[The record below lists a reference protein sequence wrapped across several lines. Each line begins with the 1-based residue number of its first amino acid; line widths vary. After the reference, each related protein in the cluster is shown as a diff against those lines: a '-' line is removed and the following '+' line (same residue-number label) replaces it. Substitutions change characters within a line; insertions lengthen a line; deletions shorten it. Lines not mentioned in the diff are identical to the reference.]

1 MINQKFRGYVLE
13 VKSSQCIWVYIDQ
26 EPSMGIVILNF
37 EFDHL
42 FEVGDY
48 LEFETTGIM
57 TLSIPPLLQVITYEI
72 IEEKKQHIMK
82 GILKNVAPP
91 LVLETENWGV
101 VWVHHEG
108 SLDLLGLDRSVY
120 IIYNGMMTRS
130 LPPQISA
137 IKIVGL
143 EYL

>member
-82 GILKNVAPP
+82 GILKNVEPP

-101 VWVHHEG
+101 VWVHREG

>member
-82 GILKNVAPP
+82 GILKNVDPP

-101 VWVHHEG
+101 VCVHHEG
-108 SLDLLGLDRSVY
+108 SLDLLGLDRSFY

>member
-82 GILKNVAPP
+82 GILKNVDPP

-130 LPPQISA
+130 LPPQIFA